1 MIHIVHHTKKIIAC
15 MCVCVW
21 LLNLAT
27 TVRSYACWMTTSP
40 ARPISDDAKMAI
52 KSRSWDM
59 GSIFFATEPGSS
71 ETTPAQLGHH
81 DANQDVS
88 FKKCY
93 LLPDKAYNL

>member
-27 TVRSYACWMTTSP
+27 AVRSCACWMTTSP

-59 GSIFFATEPGSS
+59 GSICFATEPGSS
-71 ETTPAQLGHH
+71 EATPAQLGHH

-93 LLPDKAYNL
+93 LLPDKVYNL